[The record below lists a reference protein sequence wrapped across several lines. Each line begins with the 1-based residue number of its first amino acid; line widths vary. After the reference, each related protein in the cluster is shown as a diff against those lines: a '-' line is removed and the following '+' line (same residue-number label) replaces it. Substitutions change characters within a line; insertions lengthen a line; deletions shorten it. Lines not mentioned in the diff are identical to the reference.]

1 MKNDDDFFSTG
12 PAQCRPASKYRREN
26 VLLRRDRISY
36 RARSCPPLGPALA
49 VPRQCCSLWKL
60 ESMYNA
66 HAELNPQHIL
76 KAFAKTPSVTI
87 KINRRTFSTC
97 GDLSLSGAETYTCL
111 GVVVVCV
118 CVCVHRCSCFYS
130 QQPPQT
136 QPTLC
141 LSVSQSVSLAC

>member
-12 PAQCRPASKYRREN
+12 TECRPASKYRREN

-118 CVCVHRCSCFYS
+118 CVHRCSCFYS